1 MSGKRRAAGWMSVED
16 YLAFEEEQAERHE
29 YVEGDVYA
37 MTGGTYRHSLIV
49 QNISFRLMERARGGP
64 CSVHTSILKVQI
76 GEERIYYPDVQL
88 VCGRVSGD
96 ALVIRD
102 PCLVVEVTS
111 SSTRRID
118 RREKLEGYRRLSTL
132 KAYFIVEQRRR
143 RVDRHWRES
152 DGAWMHEEYVV
163 DGEIP
168 VPCIGGVLTLD
179 EIYEGV
185 ELPNIAEP
193 EPVEYG

>member
-1 MSGKRRAAGWMSVED
+1 MSGAKRVPGWMSVED
-16 YLAFEEEQAERHE
+16 YLAFEEEHPDRHE

-37 MTGGTYRHSLIV
+37 MTGGTYRHSSIV
-49 QNISFRLMERARGGP
+49 QNISFRLTERARGGP
-64 CSVHTSILKVQI
+64 CSVHANILKVQI

-88 VCGRVSGD
+88 VCGQVSGD

-111 SSTRRID
+111 PSTRRID
-118 RREKLEGYRRLSTL
+118 RTEKLEGYRKLSTL
-132 KAYFIVEQRRR
+132 RAYFIVEQRRR
-143 RVDRHWRES
+143 HVDRHWR
-152 DGAWMHEEYVV
+152 DTGGAWIHEEYAV

-168 VPCIGGVLTLD
+168 VPCIGGLLTLN